1 MRFYERRFRIFL
13 GQYREEDEKCV
24 KGEMGGMVRK
34 DGSELGFMCEK
45 GEKED
50 EKRELLV
57 YSKS

>member
-1 MRFYERRFRIFL
+1 
-13 GQYREEDEKCV
+13 
-24 KGEMGGMVRK
+24 MVRK

-57 YSKS
+57 YSKSEQWVLHMQLYSMVLTMNFF